1 MRFIFKS
8 IKKMLKKLLFIAMLF
23 ATNALF
29 AQIAIKSEDIA
40 KYVGQKVEVKAKVA
54 GVYKGE
60 KFAALNMVEKY
71 PNQVFEG
78 LVFADKAE
86 AFGDLSKYEG
96 KEVTIL
102 GEVSLFP
109 KVPKEGKKQKI
120 QIILSNPEQI
130 EITK

>member
-1 MRFIFKS
+1 
-8 IKKMLKKLLFIAMLF
+8 MLKKLLFVAMLF
-23 ATNALF
+23 ATHALA
-29 AQIAIKSEDIA
+29 AQLNIKSEDIA

-54 GVYKGE
+54 GIFTKNA
-60 KFAALNMVEKY
+60 KFVALNMVEDY
-71 PNQVFEG
+71 PNQVFET
-78 LVFADKAE
+78 LIFADKLE
-86 AFGDLSKYEG
+86 KFGDLAKYEG

-120 QIILSNPEQI
+120 QIILSSPDQI